1 VILQAENADNRSRLE
16 NTSVSFANFALHL
29 AQPTTVCTNMMRS
42 MTAEIESG
50 IIPRTDRRLGDSEP
64 MLRLRTLENK

>member
-1 VILQAENADNRSRLE
+1 
-16 NTSVSFANFALHL
+16 
-29 AQPTTVCTNMMRS
+29 MMRS